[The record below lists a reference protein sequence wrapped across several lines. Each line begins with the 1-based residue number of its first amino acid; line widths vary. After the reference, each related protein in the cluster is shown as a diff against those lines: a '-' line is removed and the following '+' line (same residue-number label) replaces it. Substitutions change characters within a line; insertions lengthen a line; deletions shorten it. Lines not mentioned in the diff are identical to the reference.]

1 MDSRIEELAVIILER
16 SESFLKA
23 TQETSG
29 PFDEMT
35 IDKYKTYRNVMY
47 ASMEI
52 LQEIQ
57 DHRHRFIDLYR

>member
-23 TQETSG
+23 VQETSG
-29 PFDEMT
+29 PYDDIT
-35 IDKYKTYRNVMY
+35 TDKYKTYRNIRY

-52 LQEIQ
+52 LQELQ
-57 DHRHRFIDLYR
+57 DHRQRFIDLYR